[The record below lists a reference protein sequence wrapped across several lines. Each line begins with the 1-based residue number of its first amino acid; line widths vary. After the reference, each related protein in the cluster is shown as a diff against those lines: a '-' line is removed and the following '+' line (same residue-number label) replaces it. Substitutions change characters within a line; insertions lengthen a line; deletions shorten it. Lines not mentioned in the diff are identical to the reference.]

1 MKMGRSTTCLGWT
14 VTPLEYRD
22 AIKRL
27 GMSLETAAKLQGI
40 PEETSRKRARG
51 DIKVPPEADVLLR
64 LMLAMRLSPQQVM
77 EHIANSN

>member
-1 MKMGRSTTCLGWT
+1 MTA
-14 VTPLEYRD
+14 LEYRD

-40 PEETSRKRARG
+40 SEETLRNRARG
-51 DIKVPPEADVLLR
+51 NVKVPPEAAVLLR
-64 LMLAMRLSPQQVM
+64 LMLAMKLSPQEVM